1 MSRRALDDRV
11 FFNLA
16 NISAILAAIYI
27 ISACCLLLLLFSPIG
42 FTRYHSN
49 LGKNVKSALRLM
61 LNFCS
66 TLF

>member
-1 MSRRALDDRV
+1 MSRKALDDV

-16 NISAILAAIYI
+16 NVSAMLAAIHVV
-27 ISACCLLLLLFSPIG
+27 SARCLLLLFSSKG
-42 FTRYHSN
+42 FSRYHSN
-49 LGKNVKSALRLM
+49 LGKNVKCTLRLM